1 MQITHIEWIVPQ
13 LQTLSISSMQ
23 LSQILE
29 NKKAELDN
37 LPEVVRLRGEIR
49 ELEKLYSENE
59 SHINSLKE
67 QGKEMLLSNWLKEF
81 TALNGTTVALQF
93 TPWALVVEDSSN
105 IPDKFWKVKET
116 RDIDKKALKSAI
128 ESGEFYDDK
137 VYIQKDCKL
146 LIKQK

>member
-1 MQITHIEWIVPQ
+1 
-13 LQTLSISSMQ
+13 MQ

-67 QGKEMLLSNWLKEF
+67 QGKEMLLSN
-81 TALNGTTVALQF
+81 
-93 TPWALVVEDSSN
+93 
-105 IPDKFWKVKET
+105 
-116 RDIDKKALKSAI
+116 
-128 ESGEFYDDK
+128 
-137 VYIQKDCKL
+137 
-146 LIKQK
+146 